1 MSELLGS
8 FAGKALGAV
17 KGLAEKAGGVGGGRA
32 LAGTAQLIGSFIGG
46 RKRRKEQR
54 AATAELAMRK
64 QKYEQLDTSNP
75 YANITN
81 PYANLTVN
89 TQAADFAAQ
98 QSAQGAANIMSSM
111 ASAAGGGG
119 IAALAQSMANSQA
132 QQAQQASASI
142 AQQEQRNQMAAA
154 QGEQRKQSMQAQG
167 EMQSRQME
175 ENKVSTLL
183 GMAQQRKGAADKARA
198 DATQAAVG
206 GIGNIAMGAA
216 GVGLGE
222 DLPGLL

>member
-1 MSELLGS
+1 MGILIIVELFNGNDYHYHWQSYFCYYILTNNFIYRWKNEKFTFSNFACLYIFKCS
-8 FAGKALGAV
+8 FCWHHNRNV
-17 KGLAEKAGGVGGGRA
+17 E
-32 LAGTAQLIGSFIGG
+32 
-46 RKRRKEQR
+46 
-54 AATAELAMRK
+54 
-64 QKYEQLDTSNP
+64 
-75 YANITN
+75 
-81 PYANLTVN
+81 
-89 TQAADFAAQ
+89 
-98 QSAQGAANIMSSM
+98 
-111 ASAAGGGG
+111 
-119 IAALAQSMANSQA
+119 
-132 QQAQQASASI
+132 
-142 AQQEQRNQMAAA
+142 QEQRNQMAAA